1 MANKRTSVLTIDQY
15 TALIQLIREGQGRKL
30 HKHPDV
36 AACLMVQANTGM
48 RIGDIITLRLSNIV
62 KDGGKWRLNLTED
75 KTDKVRMFK
84 VPDCVYE
91 FMNNYASQH
100 NIARDEVIFPIS
112 ERKLQRVIATACSIL
127 GYENISTHS
136 FRKFSASRVY
146 ENSGYDIELTR
157 RFLQHSSIAITQRYL
172 ATCDARMDEAIDK
185 SVALV

>member
-15 TALIQLIREGQGRKL
+15 TALIQLIRNGQGREL

-48 RIGDIITLRLSNIV
+48 RIGDIITLRLSNII

-75 KTDKVRMFK
+75 KTDKVRLFT
-84 VPDCVYE
+84 VPDCVYD
-91 FMNNYASQH
+91 FMYNYAKEN
-100 NIARDEVIFPIS
+100 NIGRDDILFPIS
-112 ERKLQRVIATACSIL
+112 ERRLQRVIATACSIL

-157 RFLQHSSIAITQRYL
+157 RYLQHSSVAITQRYL
-172 ATCDARMDEAIDK
+172 ATCDKRMDDAINK

>member
-1 MANKRTSVLTIDQY
+1 MANKRTSVLTIEQY
-15 TALIQLIREGQGRKL
+15 TALINLIRTGQGRKL

-48 RIGDIITLRLSNIV
+48 RIGDIINLRLCDIV

-75 KTDKVRMFK
+75 KTDKVRIFK
-84 VPDCVYE
+84 VPDCVYD
-91 FMNNYASQH
+91 FVYNYANEH
-100 NIARDEVIFPIS
+100 NIARDEVVFPIS
-112 ERKLQRVIATACSIL
+112 ERRLQRVIATACDIL

-146 ENSGYDIELTR
+146 ENSGFDIELTR
-157 RFLQHSSIAITQRYL
+157 RYLQHSSVAITQRYL
-172 ATCDARMDEAIDK
+172 ATCDKRMDEAIDK